1 VPSGNRDF
9 GFIGPVWMVDRK
21 GNSDAIF
28 CIEYGRVIF
37 VVGCIAKLCKN
48 LLRQE
53 AGMLWL
59 LRKGEQKPA

>member
-1 VPSGNRDF
+1 
-9 GFIGPVWMVDRK
+9 MVDRK